1 MFESCGT
8 YWDLHS
14 FQEREKKRERGR
26 EGERERERDVTR
38 DDKNVVYV

>member
-8 YWDLHS
+8 NWDLHS
-14 FQEREKKRERGR
+14 FQEREKKRER
-26 EGERERERDVTR
+26 EGGRERERDVTR